1 MEVIEQLVWGIASKP
16 KAEILRKE
24 KLSNIFKKK
33 TYFFL
38 ISLCRSLDYHKET
51 GIVCQLT
58 KTATFIAAPMKK
70 HI

>member
-33 TYFFL
+33 NLFFL
-38 ISLCRSLDYHKET
+38 N
-51 GIVCQLT
+51 LT
-58 KTATFIAAPMKK
+58 LQIIRLPQGDWNCMPA
-70 HI
+70 H